1 MATTS
6 GTVGT
11 TQIDVSNLIEHSF
24 RRCGKLASTISAEL
38 QLSAKENL
46 FFLLSDLANRG
57 RSLWCVQ
64 KTVLGVTANQIVYNM
79 PVGTVDVY
87 SAMYR
92 TKTDV
97 AGTVISGV
105 GWQGL
110 DLGSTNLQAI
120 ATISVAFTAAYSGTL
135 VVEYSA
141 DLITW
146 VQGAS
151 LNAGLS
157 YVAGAWIC
165 GDVENSV
172 ISQYWRIRDTSGI
185 LPTVTTLNLSILPKD
200 LLIGKM
206 SNDDY
211 VSLPNKTQTGA
222 RALQYF
228 YDKQIN
234 PRIWVWPA
242 SNASTD
248 QIVIWTQR
256 QIQDIGS
263 LSNKV
268 EIPQYWLESIIMTL
282 ACRCALELPVG
293 ELPEGRYE
301 LLKAEAAERLAQA
314 EDSQSD
320 GSPIRIS
327 PRISGY
333 TR

>member
-1 MATTS
+1 
-6 GTVGT
+6 
-11 TQIDVSNLIEHSF
+11 
-24 RRCGKLASTISAEL
+24 
-38 QLSAKENL
+38 
-46 FFLLSDLANRG
+46 
-57 RSLWCVQ
+57 
-64 KTVLGVTANQIVYNM
+64 
-79 PVGTVDVY
+79 
-87 SAMYR
+87 
-92 TKTDV
+92 
-97 AGTVISGV
+97 
-105 GWQGL
+105 
-110 DLGSTNLQAI
+110 
-120 ATISVAFTAAYSGTL
+120 
-135 VVEYSA
+135 
-141 DLITW
+141 
-146 VQGAS
+146 
-151 LNAGLS
+151 
-157 YVAGAWIC
+157 
-165 GDVENSV
+165 
-172 ISQYWRIRDTSGI
+172 
-185 LPTVTTLNLSILPKD
+185 
-200 LLIGKM
+200 M